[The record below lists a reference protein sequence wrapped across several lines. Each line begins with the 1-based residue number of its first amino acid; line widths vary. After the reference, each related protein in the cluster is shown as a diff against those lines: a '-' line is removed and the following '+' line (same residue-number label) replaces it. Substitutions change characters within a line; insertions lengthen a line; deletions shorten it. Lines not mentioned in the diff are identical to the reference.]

1 MNSGAAVR
9 IFPLE
14 YENSQE
20 ITSDGDI
27 FLCCSCFPV
36 NFAKFFGAAFFI
48 APPSDCFCRLYYSN

>member
-1 MNSGAAVR
+1 MDSGAAVR

-36 NFAKFFGAAFFI
+36 NFAKFFGA
-48 APPSDCFCRLYYSN
+48 PPSDRFCRLNYSN